1 MTGKNQK
8 QWLGIITELLENID
22 LTQAFKTKGKLRRW
36 SAKRTIGGII
46 ATTACVDITTHGIS
60 WQAVCLC
67 GIAVL
72 PLIASMFEREHV
84 S

>member
-1 MTGKNQK
+1 MTGKNQR
-8 QWLGIITELLENID
+8 QWLGIITELLESID

-60 WQAVCLC
+60 WAAVCLC

>member
-1 MTGKNQK
+1 MTGKNQT
-8 QWLGIITELLENID
+8 QWLGIITELLESID

>member
-8 QWLGIITELLENID
+8 QWLGIITELLESID

-60 WQAVCLC
+60 WPAVCLC

>member
-8 QWLGIITELLENID
+8 QWLGIITELLESID

-60 WQAVCLC
+60 WPAVCLC
-67 GIAVL
+67 AIAVL

>member
-1 MTGKNQK
+1 MTGKNQT
-8 QWLGIITELLENID
+8 QWLGIITELLESID

-60 WQAVCLC
+60 WPAVCLC

-72 PLIASMFEREHV
+72 PLIASVFEREHV

>member
-1 MTGKNQK
+1 MIGKNQR
-8 QWLGIITELLENID
+8 QWLGIITELLESID

-60 WQAVCLC
+60 WPAVCLC

>member
-1 MTGKNQK
+1 MTGRNQK
-8 QWLGIITELLENID
+8 QWLGIITELLESID

-60 WQAVCLC
+60 WPAVCLC